1 MLDKYKKYK
10 DIGILYIVTSK
21 GISFKMKAMF
31 NINDKDKLSRCKQ
44 YFNDMGMIIYHIHLR
59 LITRMLIKRYSHL
72 ILLEDLMFQK
82 N

>member
-10 DIGILYIVTSK
+10 DIGILYIATSK

-44 YFNDMGMIIYHIHLR
+44 RFNDVGMIIYHIHIKKSPTP
-59 LITRMLIKRYSHL
+59 ITRF
-72 ILLEDLMFQK
+72 ILVIEQLLF
-82 N
+82 